1 MESVWMLGIA
11 FLFPFVLLAGLVY
24 LAHLEDTLGKSVAK
38 ARARQQPT
46 FVRAVPSE
54 PQTQRVSGPAPA
66 GKATRI
72 TPSAAGPAA

>member
-11 FLFPFVLLAGLVY
+11 FLFPFVLLAGVVY
-24 LAHLEDTLGKSVAK
+24 LAHLEDTLGKSVEK

-54 PQTQRVSGPAPA
+54 PQTQRVSG
-66 GKATRI
+66 KATRI